1 MFDLDLI
8 ISQPQEAVFWFIP
21 IIVGAAIVGAGTGAL
36 VGVIIDALCP
46 IEGKTIAVLGMQG
59 AGKTQFLANLK
70 NVSYKQSASLGV
82 ESYKAFTVKIGDK
95 TVKIEGGMDV
105 PGGEEYIRRYYEDL
119 ISKNDIVFF
128 LFNTYNFLTEEE
140 YNLKTKARLDFI
152 HEKVDG
158 TKKNV
163 VVIGTFADMYKDEK
177 EASNARKQIFSSV
190 INKPYGSLLKNNF
203 VVLDMRDGKRLK
215 EEFLYK
221 IFV

>member
-1 MFDLDLI
+1 MITFVYYILKSMFDLDLI

-70 NVSYKQSASLGV
+70 NVSYTQSASLGV
-82 ESYKAFTVKIGDK
+82 ESYKAFSVKIGDK

-128 LFNTYNFLTEEE
+128 LVHCVNHLICSDYRYFV
-140 YNLKTKARLDFI
+140 LD
-152 HEKVDG
+152 G
-158 TKKNV
+158 
-163 VVIGTFADMYKDEK
+163 
-177 EASNARKQIFSSV
+177 ASA
-190 INKPYGSLLKNNF
+190 KNNAYVCFHFNICFSCSLF
-203 VVLDMRDGKRLK
+203 VTT
-215 EEFLYK
+215 
-221 IFV
+221 